1 MLDGPLVVLFEQ
13 EGADE
18 AEDGVNESRQP
29 SLTDELFIELD
40 ARREGVSSP
49 ANVGWGTETLLQAVS
64 ARPGIAFERFAPDV
78 MKQVP
83 LRTPHLNRVV
93 MDQRKA
99 GLLRFDLP
107 RGKRTP
113 SPETKTWPNDNV
125 TA

>member
-29 SLTDELFIELD
+29 SLSDELFIELD

-64 ARPGIAFERFAPDV
+64 ARPGVTLVLVRSVRSARCLQNLPPSVSHVRTVSLSAPLLCATLLIVVNNRDGV
-78 MKQVP
+78 ILP
-83 LRTPHLNRVV
+83 L
-93 MDQRKA
+93 
-99 GLLRFDLP
+99 
-107 RGKRTP
+107 
-113 SPETKTWPNDNV
+113 
-125 TA
+125 